1 MQCSYCKEAVYI
13 AHICPYCKGYHCT
26 EHHQPAD
33 HACPSHKQANFPP
46 VKPNYSPEV
55 SGKPQATSVSIKNI
69 QNKFF
74 LLTFTLVMIEEILRL
89 ISYSMHSPYLESNIY
104 VAVASLQVNPYFS
117 SSIMFLL
124 ACLVL
129 LATHRVAKNQD
140 TRNEYANLLKKTAP
154 FGIYVVIVI
163 TTLVSIANRTLI
175 LLS

>member
-1 MQCSYCKEAVYI
+1 VGHLCPHCKE
-13 AHICPYCKGYHCT
+13 YHCT
-26 EHHQPAD
+26 EHHQPAN

-46 VKPNYSPEV
+46 VKPSYTPEI
-55 SGKPQATSVSIKNI
+55 SGKPQATSVSIEKI

-104 VAVASLQVNPYFS
+104 VAVASLQVTPYLS

-140 TRNEYANLLKKTAP
+140 TRNEYVNLLKKTAP
-154 FGIYVVIVI
+154 FGIYVAIVI
-163 TTLVSIANRTLI
+163 ITLVSIANRTLI
-175 LLS
+175 LLT